1 MVLATGLIDK
11 KPPIPRLADAITEG
25 LVRYCPVCDGFEA
38 ADLRIAVLG
47 HAEDACGKA
56 LFLRTYSRS
65 VTLLTLDGSQPDE
78 KACAELDRAGI
89 SRPPASVA
97 VIDHGAGK
105 SMKTVI
111 VTLTN
116 GERLTFDTLYPVL
129 GCKVRSKLAT
139 ALGAEHNKVGGLI
152 VNQHQQTTVPGL
164 YAIGDVVS
172 DLHQIAVGTGHA
184 AVAATHLH
192 RELPRNLKL

>member
-1 MVLATGLIDK
+1 M
-11 KPPIPRLADAITEG
+11 
-25 LVRYCPVCDGFEA
+25 
-38 ADLRIAVLG
+38 LG

-56 LFLRTYSRS
+56 LFLRTYSIS
-65 VTLLTLDGSQPDE
+65 VTLLTMDGSQPDE
-78 KACAELDRAGI
+78 KACAALETAGI
-89 SRPPASVA
+89 SRPPAGVA
-97 VIDHGAGK
+97 AIDHSADALK
-105 SMKTVI
+105 QTLT

-129 GCKVRSKLAT
+129 GCEVRSKLAT
-139 ALGAEHNKVGGLI
+139 ALGAEHNKAGALI
-152 VNQHQQTTVPGL
+152 VNQHQETTVPGL